1 MNDYT
6 VFQENGLFGLKDHT
20 GVVIISPQYIEM
32 YDFSCGLSM
41 VRNKHY
47 QYAYIDIHNNQIV
60 PFGKYSWLDPSFVCG
75 FARVVYYDIALKK
88 EIWGIIDTLGN
99 CVIPIEYD
107 KIWTLKENYLFSVKA
122 FKGDK
127 EELINLHDI
136 QNSNILDGLKYIHV
150 YSIEEFKHLSN
161 CEALYVK
168 ENPKDNQ
175 LFFTYGANIGRV
187 STRDIPVNP
196 VVAIVINSNGK
207 VFPLLMEKTDVGKT
221 NFPTIKK
228 ALRKKVSPATHQH
241 KTTFWDYE
249 AEAMNDVDNWSD
261 PYGDEEEYYGG
272 WSRED
277 VESGL
282 ADAYEGDLDA
292 RWNNE

>member
-1 MNDYT
+1 MSNYI
-6 VFQENGLFGLKDHT
+6 VFQENGLFGLKDKS
-20 GVVIISPQYIEM
+20 GFIIIPPQYIEM

-41 VRNKHY
+41 VRNKQY

-75 FARVVYYDIALKK
+75 FARVVYYDIAHKK

-107 KIWTLKENYLFSVKA
+107 NILPLKEEYFFSVKA
-122 FKGDK
+122 FKGEK

-136 QNSNILDGLKYIHV
+136 QNINILDGLKYLHV
-150 YSIEEFKHLSN
+150 YSVEEFKYLSN
-161 CEALYVK
+161 CKALYVK
-168 ENPKDNQ
+168 VNPKNNQ
-175 LFFTYGANIGRV
+175 VFFTYGANIGRV
-187 STRDIPVNP
+187 ATEGIPVNP

-221 NFPTIKK
+221 TFPTIKK
-228 ALRKKVSPATHQH
+228 VLRKKTSPARHQH
-241 KTTFWDYE
+241 GTTFWDYE

-261 PYGDEEEYYGG
+261 PYGDEKEYYGG

-282 ADAYEGDLDA
+282 ADAYECDLDA

>member
-6 VFQENGLFGLKDHT
+6 VFQENGLFGLKDHK

-41 VRNKHY
+41 VRNKQY

-75 FARVVYYDIALKK
+75 FARVVYYDIAHKK

-107 KIWTLKENYLFSVKA
+107 NIWPLKEEYFFSVKA
-122 FKGDK
+122 FKGEK

-136 QNSNILDGLKYIHV
+136 QNLNILDGLKYLHV
-150 YSIEEFKHLSN
+150 YSVEEFKYLSN
-161 CEALYVK
+161 CKALYVK
-168 ENPKDNQ
+168 VNPKNNQ
-175 LFFTYGANIGRV
+175 VFFTYGANIGRV
-187 STRDIPVNP
+187 ATEGIPVNP

-221 NFPTIKK
+221 TFPTIKK
-228 ALRKKVSPATHQH
+228 VLRKKTSPARHQH
-241 KTTFWDYE
+241 GTTFWDYE

-261 PYGDEEEYYGG
+261 PYGDEKEYYGG

-282 ADAYEGDLDA
+282 ADAYECDLDA